1 MQVHFAT
8 LWESMADAIGDCD
21 AVICGDSRLTWSEYD
36 DRAARLASALRE
48 FTRTKLAAF
57 KVPKQL
63 VVVERVHRAPNGKA
77 DYPWARNVIEEST

>member
-36 DRAARLASALRE
+36 DRAARRISIIRGWRLR
-48 FTRTKLAAF
+48 TVT
-57 KVPKQL
+57 
-63 VVVERVHRAPNGKA
+63 
-77 DYPWARNVIEEST
+77 